1 MTGFVLAV
9 LFRKLRQSATLCLI
23 ARCTPVTDLHLQM
36 QLTTLSY
43 AVTHMVGEQC
53 HGTSGINS
61 CSVMARLRGLRFLPC
76 SSGVASKFICT
87 GFLHKHTKRVMLMFA
102 IISLTHAYLQSL
114 LSWKSRDCNPTHFD
128 CSFWSTAKS
137 RATAF
142 LFGLRTKGLGR
153 YGYSLRGILSSR
165 HP

>member
-1 MTGFVLAV
+1 
-9 LFRKLRQSATLCLI
+9 
-23 ARCTPVTDLHLQM
+23 
-36 QLTTLSY
+36 
-43 AVTHMVGEQC
+43 
-53 HGTSGINS
+53 
-61 CSVMARLRGLRFLPC
+61 MARLRGLRFLPC

-102 IISLTHAYLQSL
+102 IISLIHAYLQSL

>member
-1 MTGFVLAV
+1 M
-9 LFRKLRQSATLCLI
+9 
-23 ARCTPVTDLHLQM
+23 
-36 QLTTLSY
+36 
-43 AVTHMVGEQC
+43 
-53 HGTSGINS
+53 
-61 CSVMARLRGLRFLPC
+61 MARLRGLRFLPC

-87 GFLHKHTKRVMLMFA
+87 GFLHKHTKHVMLMFA

-142 LFGLRTKGLGR
+142 FLGLRIKGLGR

>member
-1 MTGFVLAV
+1 M
-9 LFRKLRQSATLCLI
+9 
-23 ARCTPVTDLHLQM
+23 TDLHLQM

-43 AVTHMVGEQC
+43 AMTRLDGEQC
-53 HGTSGINS
+53 HGTSGIS
-61 CSVMARLRGLRFLPC
+61 FCSAMARLRGPRSLPY
-76 SSGVASKFICT
+76 SSGVAFKFICT

-102 IISLTHAYLQSL
+102 IISLTHTCLQSL

-142 LFGLRTKGLGR
+142 FFDLRIKGLGR